1 MTPREFDAGV
11 VQARLHLMSQLLE
24 DLGAVGDVVAEE
36 LLTDRMLRHAVERIL
51 SQLVELA
58 VSVNGHVGSTIL
70 LESPHDYRSSF
81 DLAAK
86 AGLIDGDLSRR
97 LQPSVGLRNV
107 LAHEYVEIDLD
118 VVAAAVQGAQRDY
131 GDYVRSASNWLADR

>member
-11 VQARLHLMSQLLE
+11 VQAQLHL
-24 DLGAVGDVVAEE
+24 
-36 LLTDRMLRHAVERIL
+36 L
-51 SQLVELA
+51 S
-58 VSVNGHVGSTIL
+58 
-70 LESPHDYRSSF
+70 RSSF

-107 LAHEYVEIDLD
+107 LA
-118 VVAAAVQGAQRDY
+118 Q
-131 GDYVRSASNWLADR
+131 